1 VESGRSGLEG
11 CPAVEAAGDGVGSGW
26 ASAGMS
32 PAQGGW
38 RRERL
43 AEGAAGQGG
52 GLARAGLAGVD
63 WPRVRLGWNR
73 VRPDWSGLAQG
84 AAWLGHGGN

>member
-1 VESGRSGLEG
+1 MGSGR
-11 CPAVEAAGDGVGSGW
+11 DR

-32 PAQGGW
+32 PAQGGLAEGVAW

-43 AEGAAGQGG
+43 ARVGAGR
-52 GLARAGLAGVD
+52 ARLAGVD
-63 WPRVRLGWNR
+63 WPRVRLGWDR
-73 VRPDWSGLAQG
+73 VRPGWSGLAQG